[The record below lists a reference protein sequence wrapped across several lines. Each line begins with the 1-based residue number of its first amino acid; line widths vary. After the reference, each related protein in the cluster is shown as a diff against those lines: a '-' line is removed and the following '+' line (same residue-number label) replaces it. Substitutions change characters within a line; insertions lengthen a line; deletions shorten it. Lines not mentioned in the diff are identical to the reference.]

1 VGRLT
6 QLGGLVVVV
15 LGLGAG
21 WGCRERAKAVQ
32 GEADL
37 KDLVHR
43 MMPRVAQAT
52 GLAFKREPVV
62 LRRSRAQVRDYVI
75 HKFDQDLPP
84 AELAGSQSALRLFGL
99 IPDSLELRPTMID
112 LLTEQIAGYYDPDS
126 NALYIPADIGPMQLR
141 IVVSHEL
148 VHALQDQYV
157 HLDSIITQ
165 RHANDRR
172 SAAQAILEGQATVAQ
187 IPVLMPEQQP
197 DTFPLGW
204 FWKQRA
210 AMAAQQAQ
218 MKEFARAPLWL
229 REGLV
234 FPYLGGADF
243 IVWFRRKYFGRSV
256 LDSMPR
262 STEQILHP
270 DRYAAHDEPTDV
282 SFAPGEADTVRWED
296 NLGEFE
302 TRLLFQQLLGDEGE
316 ATTLATGWDG
326 DRYQVLGSKSDALVW
341 YSVWDDAG
349 VAARFAAGLQRAWA
363 KRRSGPKGLPDGR
376 GSAGRRSEIK
386 QLTVDGRPVVRL
398 VDAPADWQG
407 WRAIPTVRL
416 RGGG

>member
-1 VGRLT
+1 VGRLIRLAAAT
-6 QLGGLVVVV
+6 VVV
-15 LGLGAG
+15 LTL
-21 WGCRERAKAVQ
+21 GCRERAQAVQ
-32 GEADL
+32 GEAEL
-37 KDLVHR
+37 KDMVHR
-43 MMPRVAQAT
+43 MMPMVAQAT
-52 GLAFKREPVV
+52 GLQFKREPLV

-75 HKFDQDLPP
+75 HKFDEDLPS
-84 AELAGSQSALRLFGL
+84 AELAGLQSALRLFGL

-126 NALYIPADIGPMQLR
+126 SALFIPADIEPFQLR

-165 RHANDRR
+165 RHANDLR
-172 SAAQAILEGQATVAQ
+172 SAAQAILEGQATVSQ
-187 IPVLMPEQQP
+187 IPVLMPEQKP

-243 IVWFRRKYFGRSV
+243 IVWFRHRYYGRSV
-256 LDSMPR
+256 LDSMPQ

-270 DRYAAHDEPTDV
+270 DRYAAHDDPTDV
-282 SFAPGEADTVRWED
+282 SYMSGEPDTVRWED

-302 TRLLFQQLLGDEGE
+302 TRLLFQQLLGNE
-316 ATTLATGWDG
+316 AEAATLATGWDG
-326 DRYQVLGSKSDALVW
+326 DRYQVLGPKSDVLVW
-341 YSVWDDAG
+341 YSVWDDAASG
-349 VAARFAAGLQRAWA
+349 SRFAAGLQRAWA
-363 KRRSGPKGLPDGR
+363 KRRAGVQTGRRADVKQLVIDGR
-376 GSAGRRSEIK
+376 S
-386 QLTVDGRPVVRL
+386 VVRL
-398 VDAPADWQG
+398 VDAPADWKG
-407 WRAIPTVRL
+407 WASLPVVRL
-416 RGGG
+416 SARGG

>member
-1 VGRLT
+1 VGRLI
-6 QLGGLVVVV
+6 QLAAAVVVAV
-15 LGLGAG
+15 SL
-21 WGCRERAKAVQ
+21 GCRERAQAVQ
-32 GEADL
+32 GDAEL
-37 KDLVHR
+37 KDMVHR
-43 MMPRVAQAT
+43 MMPVVAQAA
-52 GLAFKREPVV
+52 GLPFKREPLV

-75 HKFDQDLPP
+75 HKFDDDLPP
-84 AELAGSQSALRLFGL
+84 AELAGLQSALRLFGL
-99 IPDSLELRPTMID
+99 IPDSLALRPTMID

-126 NALYIPADIGPMQLR
+126 NALYIPADIEPFQLR

-157 HLDSIITQ
+157 RLDSIITQ

-187 IPVLMPEQQP
+187 IPVLMPEQKP

-243 IVWFRRKYFGRSV
+243 IVWFRHKYFGRSV
-256 LDSMPR
+256 LDSIPR

-270 DRYAAHDEPTDV
+270 ERYAAHDEPTDLMF
-282 SFAPGEADTVRWED
+282 SSGEPDTVQFED
-296 NLGEFE
+296 GLGEFE
-302 TRLLFQQLLGDEGE
+302 TRLLFQQHLGDETE
-316 ATTLATGWDG
+316 AATLASGWDG
-326 DRYQVLGSKSDALVW
+326 DRYQVFGAKSDALVW
-341 YSVWDDAG
+341 YSVWDDAAA
-349 VAARFAAGLQRAWA
+349 AARFMGGLQRAWA
-363 KRRSGPKGLPDGR
+363 KRRSDGR
-376 GSAGRRSEIK
+376 TARRSEIR
-386 QLTVDGRPVVRL
+386 QLTIQGRPVVRL
-398 VDAPADWQG
+398 VDAPNDWKG
-407 WRAIPTVRL
+407 WRSIPTVRL
-416 RGGG
+416 NGGNE

>member
-1 VGRLT
+1 MGRLT
-6 QLGGLVVVV
+6 PLCGLGGLVVVV
-15 LGLGAG
+15 GLGAA
-21 WGCRERAKAVQ
+21 CRERAQAVQ

-126 NALYIPADIGPMQLR
+126 NALYIPADIGPTQLR

-204 FWKQRA
+204 FWRQRS

-243 IVWFRRKYFGRSV
+243 IVWFRHRSRVSSV
-256 LDSMPR
+256 LDSIPR

-282 SFAPGEADTVRWED
+282 SFAPGEADTVQWED

-316 ATTLATGWDG
+316 ATSLATGWDG
-326 DRYQVLGSKSDALVW
+326 DRYQVLGPKSDALVW

-349 VAARFAAGLQRAWA
+349 AAARFAAGLQRAWA
-363 KRRSGPKGLPDGR
+363 KRRASQP
-376 GSAGRRSEIK
+376 AGRRSEVK
-386 QLTVDGRPVVRL
+386 QLTLDGRPVVRL
-398 VDAPADWQG
+398 VDAPPEWKG

-416 RGGG
+416 RGGA